1 MPYNNE
7 YNQSIAAQLQNL
19 YANHIQHEN
28 AANDNTRQNDV
39 MDPLEGMA
47 LRHEEVKGGSGTA
60 AATLH
65 DLGFEQMNGATGTEP
80 EMKPKRKYTR
90 RTMKVAVPSA
100 MAPTQD
106 AAAGGAD
113 GGGVSAGGVSGG
125 NGELGCGVSA
135 GGVSAGGEMEEGC
148 GKKRSR
154 KAKAKGG
161 GFLDTVKDIA
171 DTVGSVGKAVAPF
184 APLLLAA
191 GAPSDAQEEKSDAPQ
206 EEGGA
211 KKRRHNPR
219 HEIVRQIM
227 KDKGLSLI
235 DASKHVKA
243 HGLYK
248 KGGALLSLASLDE
261 MKPNQGP
268 QMWETG
274 GVPNSKLPEESKYT
288 AGKKP
293 RKPRVKK
300 QATA

>member
-125 NGELGCGVSA
+125 NGELGYGVSA
-135 GGVSAGGEMEEGC
+135 GSEEVG

-191 GAPSDAQEEKSDAPQ
+191 GAPSDTQGEKSDAPQ